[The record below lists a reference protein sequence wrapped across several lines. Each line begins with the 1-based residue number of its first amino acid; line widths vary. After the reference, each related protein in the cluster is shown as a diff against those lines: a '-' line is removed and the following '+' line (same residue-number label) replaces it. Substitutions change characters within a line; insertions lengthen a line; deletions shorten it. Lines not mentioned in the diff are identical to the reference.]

1 MTITAPTPIADGPP
15 VPNSN
20 DPTTT
25 FDAQFEASLEWQ
37 KDVLAPGVNAQSQA
51 AYDNANS
58 AHGDALAA
66 QASAADAQAAAISS
80 SASANAT
87 KWVSGTAYTDG
98 QVVWSPATYLTYRR
112 KGAGAGATDPSSD
125 AVNWAPV
132 NATAPFIGVTAN
144 TLQAVSG
151 GRYSLQRTTTE
162 GAGTNLLTYSDQLDN
177 AAWTKSN
184 VTVAA
189 NTTASPDGDVLAD
202 TVTTTGASPG
212 VYSSITV
219 AASSTNDYYGSVF
232 VKKGTSSKV
241 KLDVY
246 YPGNT
251 QSPLLF
257 DFDTQVISGGAYA
270 GEYIA
275 EYVGDGWWRLGY
287 RVLRDASASKTTMI
301 ILLTPNSGVVGQTIF
316 VWGAQIE
323 AGAAA
328 TSYIPSVASP
338 GTRAAG
344 IVPPQRVVL
353 PAAPASNAFVSVQ
366 IGNGIDTNV
375 IHPNGSTLEGTTGP
389 ALIDFTTGSVDF
401 QYLNGTWRA
410 V

>member
-1 MTITAPTPIADGPP
+1 MPITPIPALPPAPAPTDDRATFTAKSFAMYTALPDTINGMNVLGGQVKDYADA
-15 VPNSN
+15 V
-20 DPTTT
+20 DI
-25 FDAQFEASLEWQ
+25 D
-37 KDVLAPGVNAQSQA
+37 
-51 AYDNANS
+51 
-58 AHGDALAA
+58 AA
-66 QASAADAQAAAISS
+66 QVAADRLVVDMNTALVANYAGAAPWTAGTYAQGAVVYSVVNQRLYRKTTPS
-80 SASANAT
+80 SAT
-87 KWVSGTAYTDG
+87 V
-98 QVVWSPATYLTYRR
+98 
-112 KGAGAGATDPSSD
+112 TDPSAD
-125 AVNWAPV
+125 GTNWTLV
-132 NATAPFIGVTAN
+132 NALVPFTPVTAS
-144 TLQAVSG
+144 TLLAVSG
-151 GRYSLQRTTTE
+151 GRYSLQKTTTE
-162 GAGTNLLTYSDQLDN
+162 GAGTNLLTYSEQLDN

-189 NTTASPDGDVLAD
+189 NTSASPDGDVLAD
-202 TVTTTGASPG
+202 TVTTTSASPG
-212 VYSSITV
+212 AYTSIAI

-241 KLDVY
+241 KLDIY

-301 ILLTPNSGVVGQTIF
+301 MLLTPNSGVVGQTIF

-366 IGNGIDTNV
+366 IANGIDTNV